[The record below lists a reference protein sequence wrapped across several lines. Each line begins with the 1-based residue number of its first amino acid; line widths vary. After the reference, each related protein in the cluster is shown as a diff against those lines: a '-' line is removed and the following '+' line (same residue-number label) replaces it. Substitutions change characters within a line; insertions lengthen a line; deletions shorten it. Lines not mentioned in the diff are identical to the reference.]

1 MLFKTPGYWA
11 SIAGIPLKAGRQLVG
26 SMRPSDLDDTRL
38 LDLNVIPFLL
48 QNNGTFPIYS
58 RQYL

>member
-1 MLFKTPGYWA
+1 MLFKSPGYWA

-38 LDLNVIPFLL
+38 LDLNVIPFPL
-48 QNNGTFPIYS
+48 QNNGTFPI
-58 RQYL
+58 